1 MSSKTIVLL
10 ARPGLSDKGKIL
22 INPHS
27 ALMMNITMPTW
38 CVFDD
43 TVDCE
48 DSAENFAKLY
58 ALDILGYDVAIGYPM
73 DNRSRLE
80 FYRLGDVSASTV
92 DNDAP
97 FIWGMPTFLA
107 PLHPDVGNTL
117 YQHPAMI
124 NFLDRTMAIFAS
136 PDDSTCVGTI
146 VGTGEHVSL
155 QEFCEGQRRFVKQ
168 AGGKGFSQIINFPQ
182 KSDVIDVI
190 FENLEDFG
198 GYYLPTL
205 NVQSVVH
212 PIWETRFF
220 VVNNTIITSSGRIV
234 SEFPKFDNNASGR
247 YGIEQFSDGLHDDNA
262 TVNPYFDIMFDYAQH
277 IVDNMSPTGESLH
290 YVLDVAMHDDDDIN
304 AVGTPFVVETNGLSN
319 SGLYGCDIMALAEAY
334 ALDQC
339 DHPNVTIGELWS
351 IGSDAIR

>member
-10 ARPGLSDKGKIL
+10 ARPGLSDKGKIF

-38 CVFDD
+38 CVFDG

-117 YQHPAMI
+117 Y
-124 NFLDRTMAIFAS
+124 
-136 PDDSTCVGTI
+136 
-146 VGTGEHVSL
+146 
-155 QEFCEGQRRFVKQ
+155 
-168 AGGKGFSQIINFPQ
+168 
-182 KSDVIDVI
+182 
-190 FENLEDFG
+190 
-198 GYYLPTL
+198 
-205 NVQSVVH
+205 
-212 PIWETRFF
+212 
-220 VVNNTIITSSGRIV
+220 
-234 SEFPKFDNNASGR
+234 
-247 YGIEQFSDGLHDDNA
+247 
-262 TVNPYFDIMFDYAQH
+262 
-277 IVDNMSPTGESLH
+277 
-290 YVLDVAMHDDDDIN
+290 
-304 AVGTPFVVETNGLSN
+304 
-319 SGLYGCDIMALAEAY
+319 
-334 ALDQC
+334 
-339 DHPNVTIGELWS
+339 
-351 IGSDAIR
+351 